1 MKVKISVDLVPHIN
15 ITTSLR
21 EMMILGLN
29 PYLFNYFPYT
39 SIRLFLNN
47 SLLIHWKDPAHIIYP
62 LKDHL
67 RGYQKR
73 VKKRGDLLEICMDEF
88 YKPVNPNQSKP
99 KKTKPNQTKP
109 KPTKMTLKQLPSQ
122 TPPKTF
128 ENLMEDSLLDLNKSQ
143 NSLDKSTIKNITNSF
158 NTHMGKIVSLFHKEN
173 QNLMKKVSS
182 QLNLY
187 IQTIIYK
194 YAKTELIS
202 LDKPTKEIYKQ
213 LTKSTDEYITT
224 IEKPNEENEYVEE
237 GFRE

>member
-1 MKVKISVDLVPHIN
+1 MGISKKHHEGRRTP
-15 ITTSLR
+15 SLP
-21 EMMILGLN
+21 EQQS
-29 PYLFNYFPYT
+29 F
-39 SIRLFLNN
+39 
-47 SLLIHWKDPAHIIYP
+47 DPLEGSSKHNLP
-62 LKDHL
+62 SERSSK
-67 RGYQKR
+67 GVSKKSK
-73 VKKRGDLLEICMDEF
+73 KKRDVLAICMDEF
-88 YKPVNPNQSKP
+88 YKPVNSNQSKP
-99 KKTKPNQTKP
+99 KKTKQNKTKP

-187 IQTIIYK
+187 IKTFIYK

-202 LDKPTKEIYKQ
+202 LDKPTKEIYKE

-224 IEKPNEENEYVEE
+224 IEKSNEENEYVEE